1 MLLLAALTTDFLHIR
16 FLDVIDILLVALL
29 VYEVYNLLKGTAA
42 INIMLGIAA
51 IFILWRVVKFF
62 EMELLSEILGAFI
75 SVGFIALI
83 VVFQPEIRRFLLLLG
98 TPTFIRRNGHRF
110 LFWKF
115 SYRAAPAEIDPI
127 IQACRRM
134 SLAKTGALIA
144 MAQHNQLEEFTDTG
158 ELIDSRVSSQL
169 IENIFFKNS
178 PLHDGALIIVDN
190 RMKAAGCIL
199 PVSANPDLPSNV
211 GLRHRAA
218 VGLTERTDAFTIIVS
233 EQTGKISYSLKGVLY
248 PNVEPAQ
255 LKQVLEA
262 GFRYNEKA

>member
-1 MLLLAALTTDFLHIR
+1 MFILSTLATDFLNIR

-42 INIMLGIAA
+42 INIMLGIAS
-51 IFILWRVVKFF
+51 IFILWQVVKFF
-62 EMELLSEILGAFI
+62 EMELLTEILGAFI

-98 TPTFIRRNGHRF
+98 TPTFIRRNGPRF

-115 SYRAAPAEIDPI
+115 SYRDAPADIDPI

-134 SLAKTGALIA
+134 SLSKTGALIA
-144 MAQHNQLEEFTDTG
+144 MARHNQLEEFTDTG
-158 ELIDSRVSSQL
+158 ERIDARISAQL

-199 PVSANPDLPSNV
+199 PVSATTDLPSNI

-218 VGLTERTDAFTIIVS
+218 VGLTERSDAFAIIVS

-248 PNVEPAQ
+248 QNVEPAQ
-255 LKQVLEA
+255 LKQILEA
-262 GFRYNEKA
+262 GFQFRDKA

>member
-1 MLLLAALTTDFLHIR
+1 MFLLAALTTDFLHIR

-134 SLAKTGALIA
+134 SLSKTGALIA

-158 ELIDSRVSSQL
+158 EIIDSRVSSQL

-190 RMKAAGCIL
+190 RIKAAGCIL

-218 VGLTERTDAFTIIVS
+218 VGLTERTDSFAIIVS
-233 EQTGKISYSLKGVLY
+233 EQTGKISYCLKGVLY

>member
-1 MLLLAALTTDFLHIR
+1 MLAALTTDFLNIR

-29 VYEVYNLLKGTAA
+29 VYIVYNLLKGTAA
-42 INIMLGIAA
+42 INIMLGILA
-51 IFILWRVVKFF
+51 IFILWRLVKFF

-98 TPTFIRRNGHRF
+98 TPSFIKRNGPRF
-110 LFWKF
+110 LYWKY
-115 SYRAAPAEIDPI
+115 SYRNAPVDIDPV

-134 SLAKTGALIA
+134 ALSKTGALIA
-144 MAQHNQLEEFTDTG
+144 MARHNRLEEFTETG
-158 ELIDSRVSSQL
+158 EMIDSRISTPL

-178 PLHDGALIIVDN
+178 PLHDGALVIVDN
-190 RMKAAGCIL
+190 RMKAAKCIL
-199 PVSANPDLPSNV
+199 PVSANPDLPSNI

-218 VGLTERTDAFTIIVS
+218 VGLTERSDAVAIIVS
-233 EQTGKISYSLKGVLY
+233 EQTGKISYSLKGLLY
-248 PNVEPAQ
+248 LDVEPAL

-262 GFRYNEKA
+262 EFHFKDKD

>member
-1 MLLLAALTTDFLHIR
+1 MLAALTTDFLNIR

-29 VYEVYNLLKGTAA
+29 AYEIYNLLKGTAA

-115 SYRAAPAEIDPI
+115 SYRNAPANIDPI

-134 SLAKTGALIA
+134 ALSKTGALIV

-158 ELIDSRVSSQL
+158 ETIDSRISAQL

-199 PVSANPDLPSNV
+199 PVSANPDLPSNM

-218 VGLTERTDAFTIIVS
+218 VGLTERSDAYAIIVS
-233 EQTGKISYSLKGVLY
+233 EQTGKIAYSLKGIIY
-248 PNVEPAQ
+248 ANVEPAQ

-262 GFRYNEKA
+262 GFQFKDKA